1 MSPVLFFRLQSH
13 VFFPFS
19 FQFFFSV
26 SRVYPFPFSLFSILP
41 FDTLI
46 FVYVYFRSYCVLA
59 FVFFMLYLVT
69 FFQFTYFVM

>member
-1 MSPVLFFRLQSH
+1 M
-13 VFFPFS
+13 
-19 FQFFFSV
+19 
-26 SRVYPFPFSLFSILP
+26 SLFSILP